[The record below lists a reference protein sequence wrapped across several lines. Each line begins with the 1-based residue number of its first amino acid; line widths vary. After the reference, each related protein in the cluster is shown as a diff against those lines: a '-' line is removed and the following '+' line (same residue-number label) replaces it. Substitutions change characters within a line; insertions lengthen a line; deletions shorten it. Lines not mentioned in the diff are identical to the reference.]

1 MLSVSHQKLLFIHYE
16 SMDLGILKNIP
27 TDIDEL
33 FPLIRYSRSTRFNF
47 PFTWLNILTFLLLSP
62 STPLLLNF

>member
-1 MLSVSHQKLLFIHYE
+1 
-16 SMDLGILKNIP
+16 MDLGILKNIP

-47 PFTWLNILTFLLLSP
+47 LSTWLNILTFLLLSP
-62 STPLLLNF
+62 SAPLLLNF

>member
-1 MLSVSHQKLLFIHYE
+1 
-16 SMDLGILKNIP
+16 MDLGILRNIP

-33 FPLIRYSRSTRFNF
+33 FPLIRYSRSTRSNSLSAC
-47 PFTWLNILTFLLLSP
+47 LNILTFLLLSS